1 MSPQLTLSMGRRLV
15 EKGLDW
21 LLSSTA
27 RYRIERFILAIAIFS
42 YLVHLLLIL
51 LVSQGIL
58 HPASGLLL
66 SPISAIYTPFS
77 FILVYEIYLL
87 IFYLPKSTSFYIG
100 KQYEIITLIIIRR
113 IFKDI
118 GSLELLPN
126 WFHNEN
132 DLQFT
137 YDAVTSLVLFFL
149 ICLFYMQ
156 VLRRENPGF
165 EASEQAEVKASTFL
179 FLKDTIAL
187 LLVPVMLVLACYSLY
202 SWAATAVLNYDSGIM
217 AAAGDLN
224 EVFFNEFFTI
234 LIIVDVLL
242 LLASLFYSDQFQS
255 IIRNSGFV
263 ISTILIKLSFSVD
276 GVTNNL
282 LITGSV
288 VFGLLVLLIYN
299 LFSRKVAPLFSGQMQ
314 HKDK

>member
-1 MSPQLTLSMGRRLV
+1 MLTFQHAINRFVSPQLTLSMGRRLV

-21 LLSSTA
+21 LLSSEA

-149 ICLFYMQ
+149 IRLFYMQ

-165 EASEQAEVKASTFL
+165 EAGEQAEVKASTFL
-179 FLKDTIAL
+179 FLKNTIAL

-224 EVFFNEFFTI
+224 EVFFNEF
-234 LIIVDVLL
+234 
-242 LLASLFYSDQFQS
+242 SLSLSLWMCCCCWLRSF
-255 IIRNSGFV
+255 IPI
-263 ISTILIKLSFSVD
+263 SFS
-276 GVTNNL
+276 
-282 LITGSV
+282 
-288 VFGLLVLLIYN
+288 
-299 LFSRKVAPLFSGQMQ
+299 PLSETPAS
-314 HKDK
+314 